1 MEEGTLR
8 KKCCV
13 CSERYKK
20 LIAYRVNIVL
30 EHDSKNP
37 WICEACRRRNIHLKN
52 VCQCCSGHHA
62 LTTPPFHKLIADSFI
77 TYLTNLGGAISIFL
91 TNYVRIYSI
100 CLCAPIYVVDRRR
113 WPLENKAPSQKSM
126 TRIWYNSIMC

>member
-13 CSERYKK
+13 CSEKQKK

-37 WICEACRRRNIHLKN
+37 WICGACSDANLRKKKVRSSVSRAPRNNHTTFLKTDCRFVYN
-52 VCQCCSGHHA
+52 TSNYPGRALFQFIVPSVCVIFFNFFVCSD
-62 LTTPPFHKLIADSFI
+62 LWMLE
-77 TYLTNLGGAISIFL
+77 GAG
-91 TNYVRIYSI
+91 R
-100 CLCAPIYVVDRRR
+100 
-113 WPLENKAPSQKSM
+113 
-126 TRIWYNSIMC
+126 